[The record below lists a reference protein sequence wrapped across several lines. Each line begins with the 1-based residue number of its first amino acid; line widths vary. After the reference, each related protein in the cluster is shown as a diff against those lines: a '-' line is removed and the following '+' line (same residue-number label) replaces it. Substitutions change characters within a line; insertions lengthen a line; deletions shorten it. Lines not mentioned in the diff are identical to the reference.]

1 MEWLVV
7 AIALMVLLLVFVVV
21 RRRARR
27 APDGIAT
34 FRRHMDALSSDSRR
48 GVTDRV
54 RDARDERRG

>member
-1 MEWLVV
+1 MGWAVLAVV
-7 AIALMVLLLVFVVV
+7 LAIALVALVVL

-48 GVTDRV
+48 GVTERI
-54 RDARDERRG
+54 RDAREEREG

>member
-7 AIALMVLLLVFVVV
+7 AIVLVAGFIAYAIV
-21 RRRARR
+21 RQRARR

-54 RDARDERRG
+54 RDARNERKG